1 MKIKLIPAETKIDFI
16 GKKYIAFVLSA
27 ILIATTVIAVATRGL
42 NYGIDFT
49 GGILIEAEF
58 EGLVDLADM
67 RTVLKQA
74 NIGDISLQTFGEQN
88 NILIRVGHSSENSDQ
103 RLTYI
108 NKIKQVIGDNF
119 SGNVDY
125 RKVDYVGPKVGSELV
140 KSGVISVLIALV
152 AIMLYV
158 WFRFEWQYGVG
169 AIAALFHDAILMIG
183 FFSVTQLEF
192 NLSSFAA
199 ILTVIGYSI
208 NDSVV
213 IFDRIRENMRKYK
226 KLTMSVLLNLSVN
239 DTLSRT
245 IVTSLTTVLPLISLV
260 IFGGEIIKSF
270 SLAALFGIIIG
281 TYSSIYISAP
291 ILIYMNLRPEKLA
304 S

>member
-1 MKIKLIPAETKIDFI
+1 
-16 GKKYIAFVLSA
+16 
-27 ILIATTVIAVATRGL
+27 LIATTVIAVATRGL